1 MNKVL
6 LTGRLTKDPKF
17 NSYNGGED
25 GFTNFVL
32 AVTRPNTKNEITDF
46 FSCIAWKE
54 KAKFI
59 NQYIH
64 KGDLVAITGVL
75 QTRQYETA
83 QKTKQVM
90 TEIYIEQIDLCATVS
105 NKQPKQEE
113 QNNEAF
119 GNEQEIYYPPF

>member
-113 QNNEAF
+113 SNNEAF